1 MRRAEARGAGGVA
14 LEMEARLRS
23 VREQCSSGGSG
34 RDEAEGLVSK
44 IAVAQTKYAPRR
56 NLQALSRAHQ
66 LGAVRSRCVA
76 R

>member
-44 IAVAQTKYAPRR
+44 IAVVKYAPRR